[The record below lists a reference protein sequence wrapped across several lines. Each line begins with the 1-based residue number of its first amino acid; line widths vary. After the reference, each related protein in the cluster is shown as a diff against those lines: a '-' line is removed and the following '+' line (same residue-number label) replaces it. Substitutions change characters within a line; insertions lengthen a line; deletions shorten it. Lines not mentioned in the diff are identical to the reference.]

1 MQVPIGYLA
10 DRFDR
15 RHVLAGCAAVGV
27 IGPTLLPLAAGQP
40 WVLYPILFIYGGVV
54 VGMYTVGLALL
65 GQRFTGADLAAA
77 NAAFVVMYSLGAL
90 VGPIAGGT
98 AMDINDP
105 NGLTISLAAIAGFGL
120 VLTLWRRRTAGPA
133 LPPDARD
140 T

>member
-15 RHVLAGCAAVGV
+15 RYVLAGCAAVGMV
-27 IGPTLLPLAAGQP
+27 GPTLLPFAAGEP
-40 WVLYPILFIYGGVV
+40 WVLYPILFVYGGVV

-77 NAAFVVMYSLGAL
+77 NAAFVVMYSAGAL
-90 VGPIAGGT
+90 VGPVAGGV
-98 AMDINDP
+98 AMDISNPD
-105 NGLTISLAAIAGFGL
+105 GLTVSLAVIAGIGL
-120 VLTLWRRRTAGPA
+120 VLTVLRRRAAGPA